1 MLVFTCHH
9 LTLACGRQEGVVV
22 VGALN
27 QNFCLYAVGGDKI
40 GEVGVAVGIVGIVV
54 KSEVVP
60 SFRTVL

>member
-1 MLVFTCHH
+1 MFIHRRIK
-9 LTLACGRQEGVVV
+9 LACGRQEGVVV

-40 GEVGVAVGIVGIVV
+40 GKVGVAVGIVGIVV

>member
-1 MLVFTCHH
+1 
-9 LTLACGRQEGVVV
+9 LACGRQEGVVV

-40 GEVGVAVGIVGIVV
+40 GKVGVAVGIVGIVV